1 MSNKLMSLFCCIF
14 SIFLTG
20 ILLQYS
26 TFADISNIIY
36 CSFDKNSILN
46 VVCFF
51 GGIIYLF
58 LFYIIYYILIW
69 VFSIPQFG
77 SLGGDTKTVLSP
89 YGVSYLEYLKVCIF
103 PIIVYV
109 IYSKIIFW
117 SIFYSHNT
125 EFKDFNTGETK
136 FKKNFAMGNLFRNIK
151 TAVLKEGGLAY
162 IYLIRTYTLFFSIIF
177 SMIIFY
183 FVNSHLFLFTPNDL
197 RTLIIYNEDT
207 MHYEYLKFWVNI
219 QIVNLLCIIMQLI
232 FFFNYPK
239 FTKTKQIFDSIFT
252 LYDLKII
259 NSLEIESTCEKD
271 VLESRFILNFLNF
284 DYQSEIYHFT
294 TNGLEFPSS
303 VLSEVFFL
311 FLNFFSLIF
320 LEIQSSFNYF

>member
-1 MSNKLMSLFCCIF
+1 
-14 SIFLTG
+14 
-20 ILLQYS
+20 
-26 TFADISNIIY
+26 
-36 CSFDKNSILN
+36 
-46 VVCFF
+46 
-51 GGIIYLF
+51 
-58 LFYIIYYILIW
+58 
-69 VFSIPQFG
+69 
-77 SLGGDTKTVLSP
+77 
-89 YGVSYLEYLKVCIF
+89 
-103 PIIVYV
+103 
-109 IYSKIIFW
+109 
-117 SIFYSHNT
+117 
-125 EFKDFNTGETK
+125 
-136 FKKNFAMGNLFRNIK
+136 MGNLFRNIK